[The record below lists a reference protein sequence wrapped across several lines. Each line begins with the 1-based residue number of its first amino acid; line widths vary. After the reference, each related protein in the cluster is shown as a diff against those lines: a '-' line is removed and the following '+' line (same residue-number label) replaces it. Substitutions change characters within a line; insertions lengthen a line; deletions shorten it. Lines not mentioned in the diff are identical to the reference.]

1 MTAHP
6 IGVQV
11 SCNGPTGGD
20 DCPDSAAIR
29 ARSTS
34 RTARQVRADGREDGW
49 TTRRAPGR
57 LLDLCPDCR
66 TARTRAP
73 EEPTR

>member
-6 IGVQV
+6 IGVEV
-11 SCNGPTGGD
+11 ACDGPGRS

-29 ARSTS
+29 ARYGS

-57 LLDLCPDCR
+57 LLDLCPNCR
-66 TARTRAP
+66 THHPAP
-73 EEPTR
+73 AAG

>member
-6 IGVQV
+6 IGVEV
-11 SCNGPTGGD
+11 SCNGPAGRD

-29 ARSTS
+29 ARYGS

-49 TTRRAPGR
+49 ITRRSPGR
-57 LLDLCPDCR
+57 LLDLCPTCR
-66 TARTRAP
+66 TTTPAP
-73 EEPTR
+73 AAG